1 MSNEKAVNEVDL
13 SKVFSL
19 NGANSKVVLAV
30 VN

>member
-13 SKVFSL
+13 SKVFAL